1 MRYAAKTKRGIVHQQ
16 NLQQCVK
23 IPSVVLI
30 EYISAQNHGVY
41 QAIELRY
48 ISICQARMS

>member
-1 MRYAAKTKRGIVHQQ
+1 MRYLAKTKHGIVHQE

-30 EYISAQNHGVY
+30 EHISSQHHGVY
-41 QAIELRY
+41 QAIRL
-48 ISICQARMS
+48 